1 MIQNNFSVTLC
12 VYRLAPWDVSRG
24 LLGCV
29 DHDLANAVWR
39 GVVAVVGETRTGHT
53 LRAAEDDD
61 DHPALQDFLRSAAVE
76 DEGAGWTS
84 AR

>member
-29 DHDLANAVWR
+29 DDDLANAVWQ